1 MKRFLSV
8 ATLILISTNNYAA
21 NVSLVPSTTQVNVG
35 DNFFIDIVISQLAD
49 DVLGGW
55 DGNFIFNSNEVS
67 LISTTLGDS
76 VLGNQLDLSG
86 LGTLNETQIHTLNG
100 NTQAVAMLEVSYDD
114 MVTLNASQANVFSLA
129 QLQFT
134 RLGAGE
140 IIFNFDGHFSD
151 AAGIDLR
158 IDHSGAVTQLAPV
171 PLPAAAWLMFSGL
184 ATVLSIARKQCRT

>member
-49 DVLGGW
+49 DALGGW

-158 IDHSGAVTQLAPV
+158 IDHNGAVTQLAPV

>member
-49 DVLGGW
+49 DALGGW

-67 LISTTLGDS
+67 LISTALGDS

-114 MVTLNASQANVFSLA
+114 MATLNAAQANVFSLA

>member
-49 DVLGGW
+49 DALGGW

-67 LISTTLGDS
+67 LISTALGDS

-100 NTQAVAMLEVSYDD
+100 NTQAVVMLEVSYDD

-171 PLPAAAWLMFSGL
+171 PLPAAAWLMLSGF